1 MMMRIKIG
9 SLWKQ
14 VVRSVLIG
22 IVFAFTAWAGQDEQ
36 AHNKV
41 ESGLSAEEILAKAAA
56 KQGGAEIAKNFR
68 SFWAD
73 FETWYNHPDKGEVY
87 YQVKRIFQ
95 FPSLLWTEKRHEIQ
109 AAPTFEVYNGED
121 GWFIDAEGKVTVYTD
136 KPSAY
141 KTDIENLEED
151 VRITREMFKNFF
163 IANLR
168 DEINDLKRLSDKPI
182 FKGGEPLYLVSG
194 KRSTRVEDDKERP
207 VYLKIYVDPKEDL
220 VRAVRMIDLNVRE
233 GSRLFVFEE
242 FLENDQKVIVP
253 TRIIIYRD
261 EEEPG
266 EPEMKLYINC
276 ERDKEGRIRPMLR
289 FNVKPDPAKFNLPEE
304 GEE

>member
-1 MMMRIKIG
+1 
-9 SLWKQ
+9 
-14 VVRSVLIG
+14 
-22 IVFAFTAWAGQDEQ
+22 
-36 AHNKV
+36 
-41 ESGLSAEEILAKAAA
+41 
-56 KQGGAEIAKNFR
+56 
-68 SFWAD
+68 
-73 FETWYNHPDKGEVY
+73 
-87 YQVKRIFQ
+87 
-95 FPSLLWTEKRHEIQ
+95 
-109 AAPTFEVYNGED
+109 
-121 GWFIDAEGKVTVYTD
+121 
-136 KPSAY
+136 
-141 KTDIENLEED
+141 
-151 VRITREMFKNFF
+151 
-163 IANLR
+163 
-168 DEINDLKRLSDKPI
+168 I